1 MTMQRKNIATYLA
14 HIIICTYT
22 LYVHIVSIETS
33 EKFGVKHACSKWNA
47 LCTARSNFVLN
58 ACYSSCFLAI
68 LFTVAVDLKRTMAT
82 SRTLSLSDVN
92 ILFVPNRQ
100 WCACVHKL
108 RTTLQCISPRGRTKS
123 NIPFFYDI

>member
-14 HIIICTYT
+14 HVIICTYT
-22 LYVHIVSIETS
+22 LYVQIVSIETS

-68 LFTVAVDLKRTMAT
+68 LFIVAVALEGTMAN
-82 SRTLSLSDVN
+82 SGALSLSDER
-92 ILFVPNRQ
+92 L
-100 WCACVHKL
+100 L
-108 RTTLQCISPRGRTKS
+108 
-123 NIPFFYDI
+123 